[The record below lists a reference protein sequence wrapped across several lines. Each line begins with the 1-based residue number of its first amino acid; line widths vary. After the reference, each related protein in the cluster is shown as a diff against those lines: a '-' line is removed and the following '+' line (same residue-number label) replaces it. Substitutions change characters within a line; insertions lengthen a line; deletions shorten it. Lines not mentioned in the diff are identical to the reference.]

1 MEKEQIMKKFR
12 QMNKTL
18 QCFLVFLLLAV
29 LTAVSFL
36 ALDYHK
42 LKANGCLKDFDMDD
56 FSVEFYDE
64 DSTFHIGKGGIV
76 LNGRGISSVSPV
88 KKYDFSYDFDGIRH
102 LTLGGADVEITIL
115 QSDENRINITS
126 DAREIREE
134 RVGGRLTLDAGKKHA
149 ISFRV
154 ECKNPEML
162 DLVVKGAEVELDS
175 YAELKSLEMDAVDA
189 EVRSDTENSYPMNV
203 RGVSVDGMIT
213 VKKND
218 YAVVLDGT
226 EVEWNGTNVVRGGK
240 AFSET
245 FGTGKDALEIS
256 GTVIDLVLDD

>member
-18 QCFLVFLLLAV
+18 QFFLAFLLLAV
-29 LTAVSFL
+29 LTALSFF

-42 LKANGCLKDFDMDD
+42 LTAKGFFKDFDMDD

-64 DSTFHIGKGGIV
+64 DSTFRIGKGGIV

-102 LTLGGADVEITIL
+102 LTLEGADVDITIL

-134 RVGGRLTLDAGKKHA
+134 RGDGTLALDAGEKHA
-149 ISFRV
+149 ISCRV
-154 ECKNPEML
+154 ECKNPAAL
-162 DLVVKGAEVELDS
+162 DLVVKGADVELDS
-175 YAELKSLEMDAVDA
+175 YAELKSVEMDAVDV
-189 EVRSDTENSYPMNV
+189 EVRSDTESSYPMNV

-240 AFSET
+240 AFRET
-245 FGTGKDALEIS
+245 FGTGKDALMIS
-256 GTVIDLVLDD
+256 GVEIDLVLDD

>member
-1 MEKEQIMKKFR
+1 MKKFR

-18 QCFLVFLLLAV
+18 QCFLVFLLLAA
-29 LTAVSFL
+29 LTAVSFF

-42 LKANGCLKDFDMDD
+42 LKANGYFKDFDMDD

-64 DSTFHIGKGGIV
+64 DSTFRIGKGGIV
-76 LNGRGISSVSPV
+76 LNGRGLSSVSPV
-88 KKYDFSYDFDGIRH
+88 KKYDFSYDLDGIRH
-102 LTLGGADVEITIL
+102 LTLSGADVEITIL

-134 RVGGRLTLDAGKKHA
+134 RGDGRLTLDAGKKHA
-149 ISFRV
+149 ISCRV
-154 ECKNPEML
+154 ECTNPETL
-162 DLVVKGAEVELDS
+162 TLVVKGADVDLDS
-175 YAELKSLEMDAVDA
+175 YAELKSVEMDAVDV

-213 VKKND
+213 VKNND

-240 AFSET
+240 AYTET
-245 FGTGKDALEIS
+245 FGAGKDALVIS
-256 GTVIDLVLDD
+256 GVEIDLVLYD